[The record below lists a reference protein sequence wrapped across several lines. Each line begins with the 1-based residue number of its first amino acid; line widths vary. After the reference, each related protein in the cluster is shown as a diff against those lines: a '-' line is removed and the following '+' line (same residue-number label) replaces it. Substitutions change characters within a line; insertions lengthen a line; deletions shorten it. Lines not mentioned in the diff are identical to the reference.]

1 MKCSWFVLLFATLGS
16 FAVAADSPALA
27 DLQPLL
33 AQPGKIVLQNDF
45 SKSGP
50 VDRETWGPRQGTQW
64 KIEDGVLRGRP
75 STPASRE
82 GKKNHLG
89 LEPRVSAP
97 GTPAQFIA
105 RFSVR
110 FTEGEATAVSPF
122 VEFGHHVCRLRLGK
136 EGAELLV
143 DGESLKMGESTA
155 LKYEP
160 GRWYHMLAE
169 LKGNEFVLQVAG
181 GPVFH
186 ATHDCLAK
194 PNPSGGNG
202 LGIAGPKEGMVEI
215 DNVTL
220 WNVLPQPQP
229 GWAATQAK
237 LPKFEPVP
245 ATKAKAGKA
254 KAGGASEE

>member
-1 MKCSWFVLLFATLGS
+1 MKRTWFVLIFASLGS
-16 FAVAADSPALA
+16 FLVAADSPALD
-27 DLQPLL
+27 DLTPLL
-33 AQPGKIVLQNDF
+33 AQPGGIVQQDDF
-45 SKSGP
+45 SKPGP
-50 VDRETWGPRQGTQW
+50 VDRKTWGPRQGTQW
-64 KIEDGVLRGRP
+64 KIEDGVLRGLP
-75 STPASRE
+75 SAPAFRE

-89 LEPRVSAP
+89 LEPRISAP
-97 GTPAQFIA
+97 ATPAQFIA

-110 FTEGEATAVSPF
+110 FTDGEATAVSPF

-136 EGAELLV
+136 EGAELLL
-143 DGESLKMGESTA
+143 DGESLKAGGSTA

-215 DNVTL
+215 DNVTI
-220 WNVLPQPQP
+220 WSVLPQPQP
-229 GWAATQAK
+229 GWAATRAG
-237 LPKFEPVP
+237 LPKFEPLP
-245 ATKAKAGKA
+245 ATKRKAGKA
-254 KAGGASEE
+254 KAGHATAE